1 MANDTPAPV
10 IVWFRRDLRIA
21 DNSALTEAAESGAP
35 VIPLYI
41 HDEQLDGRPLGAA
54 SRWWLDK
61 SLRALAADLKD
72 RGAPLVLRSGD
83 AESVLRSVIE
93 ETGAQTVYMNRL
105 FEPAAWERDAEI
117 AQGLKADGVTCRG
130 FNGTMLARPG
140 SVRTGQD
147 APYKVF
153 TPFLKALLQVVE
165 EPAPRDGP
173 RTLDG
178 IEGLKTEPVDDWSL
192 HPTRPDWSEDFDWT
206 PGEAA
211 RARPCPAF
219 WPARSRPTATVA
231 TFRGRTGPAAC
242 PLTCISARSAHG
254 GPCTPRVRRP
264 RTAGFRPNRPRNSSA
279 KSAGA
284 SSQLIF
290 CTSSPTWPS
299 APSGPSSTP
308 WSGATTPRVW
318 RPGSAA

>member
-192 HPTRPDWSEDFDWT
+192 HR
-206 PGEAA
+206 
-211 RARPCPAF
+211 
-219 WPARSRPTATVA
+219 
-231 TFRGRTGPAAC
+231 
-242 PLTCISARSAHG
+242 
-254 GPCTPRVRRP
+254 
-264 RTAGFRPNRPRNSSA
+264 
-279 KSAGA
+279 
-284 SSQLIF
+284 
-290 CTSSPTWPS
+290 
-299 APSGPSSTP
+299 
-308 WSGATTPRVW
+308 
-318 RPGSAA
+318 